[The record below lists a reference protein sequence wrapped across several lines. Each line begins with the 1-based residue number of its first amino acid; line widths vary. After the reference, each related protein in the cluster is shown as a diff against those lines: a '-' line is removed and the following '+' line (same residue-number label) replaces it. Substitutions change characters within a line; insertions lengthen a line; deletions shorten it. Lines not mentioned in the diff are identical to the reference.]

1 MSSNRSATRFAGG
14 LLLALLALLVAARPA
29 TAAEPA
35 VGGGSLAPGTGGT
48 VPRLTRE
55 ELLRGWDLDRN
66 GSISKSEA
74 DIARARMRRTRLELQ
89 LGAGIDPLTGLPRG
103 VDGAETSGDEPA
115 EEPLFQL
122 PPEPVPNEPSRTRTE
137 SLPGLRAPVSQAPST
152 AGPTLARPT
161 APAAPGSTPSP
172 AATPK
177 PLSARASWL
186 PSQQLS
192 PTATGG
198 VRANA
203 PAALPGYGS
212 GAWSDLNAGRR
223 PESLPSAA
231 HGQGTG
237 PTKPSGGLL
246 PSIRPPGR
254 TGAIILPPLPG
265 RTVGPA
271 APRPPQAPV
280 PRGPAP
286 PRITA
291 DEIGADR
298 P

>member
-1 MSSNRSATRFAGG
+1 MSANRSTTRFAGG
-14 LLLALLALLVAARPA
+14 LLLVLLVAVRTA

-35 VGGGSLAPGTGGT
+35 VGDGNLSPGTAGT
-48 VPRLTRE
+48 GPRLTRE
-55 ELLRGWDLDRN
+55 ELLRGWDLDAD

-74 DIARARMRRTRLELQ
+74 DVARARMRRTRLELQ

-103 VDGAETSGDEPA
+103 ADEAEASGDNPADEPR
-115 EEPLFQL
+115 FQL
-122 PPEPVPNEPSRTRTE
+122 PPEPGPTEPSRTRRD
-137 SLPGLRAPVSQAPST
+137 SLPGLRAPVPQSPAT

-161 APAAPGSTPSP
+161 APAAPGSTLSP
-172 AATPK
+172 AAPPK

-186 PSQQLS
+186 PPQQLA

-198 VRANA
+198 VRAGA

-212 GAWSDLNAGRR
+212 GAWSDLNAGRQ
-223 PESLPSAA
+223 PESFQAA
-231 HGQGTG
+231 ADGQSRS

-265 RTVGPA
+265 RAVGPA
-271 APRPPQAPV
+271 VPRPPQAPV
-280 PRGPAP
+280 SRGPSA